1 MKECALL
8 KVQLQQAFGGF
19 IRPIY
24 GSSLYPS
31 PLFFLSV
38 TCHYATNYRP
48 FCSLFFSSKVVML
61 PQYAKSQTQGVRRK
75 YFAVSLPASTRIQVA
90 GLDGPSLLIE
100 IDATAVIPEK

>member
-1 MKECALL
+1 MRECALL

-19 IRPIY
+19 LYPIY
-24 GSSLYPS
+24 GGSLYPS
-31 PLFFLSV
+31 PLFFLS
-38 TCHYATNYRP
+38 ATNYRP

-61 PQYAKSQTQGVRRK
+61 PQYAKFQTQGVRRK

>member
-1 MKECALL
+1 MKECALF

-19 IRPIY
+19 PLPIY

-31 PLFFLSV
+31 PLFFLS
-38 TCHYATNYRP
+38 ATNYRP
-48 FCSLFFSSKVVML
+48 FGSLFFSSKVVML

-100 IDATAVIPEK
+100 IDATAVIPDQ